1 MHDLLKY
8 LSNNLGGDLNQEYNC
23 GSGYSMSWI
32 QFALGLILIVDYEL
46 EEGLLLEL
54 NSALRLESQEYTLA
68 RGISVL
74 V

>member
-1 MHDLLKY
+1 M
-8 LSNNLGGDLNQEYNC
+8 NTVRPE
-23 GSGYSMSWI
+23 
-32 QFALGLILIVDYEL
+32 GLILIVDYEL

-54 NSALRLESQEYTLA
+54 NSALRLDNQEYTLA